1 MATHYEVLPIPA
13 RMAFTHLFAAGPIQI
28 GVEYRLLNEE
38 IIAAEYGEDSRAKF
52 GNKAP
57 PGLPTTID
65 EDGVSIHVFD
75 AAARREYLR
84 FDSFDDF
91 PHYHY
96 IDPDAERQTV
106 HDFDEV
112 ADGPM
117 DAWVIR
123 CLSARLPEMLAC
135 AGAESL
141 ARQLD
146 PKTLEPVL
154 EHVAREIERARRSGR
169 PIPVESTT
177 T

>member
-1 MATHYEVLPIPA
+1 MATRYEVLPVPA
-13 RMAFTHLFAAGPIQI
+13 RMGFTHLFAAGPIQI

-38 IIAAEYGEDSRAKF
+38 IIAEEYGEDSRAKF

-65 EDGVSIHVFD
+65 EDGVSVHVFD
-75 AAARREYLR
+75 AAARREFLR
-84 FDSFDDF
+84 FDCFDDF

-96 IDPDAERQTV
+96 IDPDTERQTV
-106 HDFDEV
+106 HSFDEV

-117 DAWVIR
+117 DEWVIR
-123 CLSARLPEMLAC
+123 CLY
-135 AGAESL
+135 
-141 ARQLD
+141 

-154 EHVAREIERARRSGR
+154 EEVAREIERARRSGH

-177 T
+177 S